1 MNKKQLLE
9 ETYKEYED
17 LLEWKRIT
25 GDNSSTTLTR
35 LAELEEKLSELEESK

>member
-17 LLEWKRIT
+17 LLEWQRTT
-25 GDNSSTTLTR
+25 GDTSSTTLTR